1 MVFLL
6 FMLLGAL
13 AGTLAGLFGIGGGLI
28 IVPVLVY
35 SLTLQGI
42 HPEVVTHIAVGTS
55 LASIMFTSI
64 NSVFA
69 HHQKGAV
76 NWSIAITM
84 GSGIIVGSVLGGLTA
99 AYIPGDQLQVIIG
112 LFALIMA
119 LQMTLQWRP
128 QSQHSTPPS
137 RLLLST
143 AGGIIGW
150 ASAIFGIGGGSL
162 GVPFL
167 TWRGLDVR
175 QAVGVAAAC
184 GLPIALSGACTYMWV
199 GWHAAHLPEWS
210 LGYVYLPALLGIVTT
225 SMLFARFGARLAH
238 RLPPTQ
244 LKRCFAIMLAG
255 VGLNFL
261 F

>member
-6 FMLLGAL
+6 FMLLGAF

-35 SLTLQGI
+35 SLTAQGI
-42 HPEVVTHIAVGTS
+42 HPEVVTHLSIGTS
-55 LASIMFTSI
+55 LASIIFTSI
-64 NSVFA
+64 NSVLT

-76 NWSIAITM
+76 HWPIAITM
-84 GSGIIVGSVLGGLTA
+84 GTGIIVGSALGGLTA

-119 LQMTLQWRP
+119 LQMALQWRP
-128 QSQHSTPPS
+128 HAQHQNPPS
-137 RLLLST
+137 RFLLSA
-143 AGGIIGW
+143 AGGMIGW

-162 GVPFL
+162 SVPFL
-167 TWRGLDVR
+167 TWRGIDVR
-175 QAVGVAAAC
+175 QAVGIAAAC
-184 GLPIALSGACTYMWV
+184 GLPIAVSGALTYMWM
-199 GWHAAHLPEWS
+199 GRHATYLPEWS
-210 LGYVYLPALLGIVTT
+210 IGYVYLPALFGIVTT
-225 SMLFARFGARLAH
+225 SMFFARLGARLAH
-238 RLPPTQ
+238 RLPPVI
-244 LKRCFAIMLAG
+244 LKRCFAVLLAG

>member
-35 SLTLQGI
+35 SLTAQGV
-42 HPEVVTHIAVGTS
+42 HSEVVTHLAVGTS
-55 LASIMFTSI
+55 LASIIFTSI
-64 NSVFA
+64 NSVLA

-76 NWSIAITM
+76 NWPIAITM
-84 GSGIIVGSVLGGLTA
+84 GSGIIVGSALGGLTA
-99 AYIPGDQLQVIIG
+99 AYIPGDQLQMIIG
-112 LFALIMA
+112 IFALIMA
-119 LQMTLQWRP
+119 LQMALQWRP
-128 QSQHSTPPS
+128 QSQHQNPPS
-137 RLLLST
+137 RFLLST

-162 GVPFL
+162 CVPFL

-175 QAVGVAAAC
+175 QAVGIAAAC

-199 GWHAAHLPEWS
+199 GRHAGHLPEWS
-210 LGYVYLPALLGIVTT
+210 LGYIYLPALVGIVTT
-225 SMLFARFGARLAH
+225 SMFFARLGARLAH
-238 RLPPTQ
+238 RLSPII
-244 LKRCFAIMLAG
+244 LKRCFAVLLVG